1 MTELINLLGLVAM
14 APPGEGEPTSLFG
27 SPIFLFVIN
36 LVMFYF
42 ILYMPEKKRKQQR
55 EQMLKSLERGDEV
68 LTSGGIY
75 GRITALTDKIAT
87 VEVAPNT
94 RIRVARPQVTK
105 VAADESGDSGSKG
118 AGKGERKDK
127 KDKGK

>member
-1 MTELINLLGLVAM
+1 MTELISILGLVAM

-27 SPIFLFVIN
+27 SPIFLFVIII
-36 LVMFYF
+36 VMFYF

-75 GRITALTDKIAT
+75 GRITALTDKVAT
-87 VEVAPNT
+87 IEVAPNT
-94 RIRVARPQVTK
+94 RIRVARPQVSK
-105 VAADESGDSGSKG
+105 VAADEGGDGGSKG
-118 AGKGERKDK
+118 SGKGDKKSK
-127 KDKGK
+127 KDK